1 MKTINFKLSSGI
13 EIELS
18 KKDMEGL
25 KPIIDSA
32 IANLDVNL
40 YERLKKSESKI
51 ITETLG
57 KMNDLEL
64 IEFARIHDAQT
75 VMNMLHLDSFSKKI
89 YSELFKRAGI
99 GFRQVSHLS
108 FKQRNYLKELGLK
121 SRNEKPL

>member
-18 KKDMEGL
+18 KDDMEQL
-25 KPIIDSA
+25 KPLIDNA
-32 IANLDVNL
+32 LANLDVNL

-57 KMNDLEL
+57 EMNDLEL
-64 IEFARIHDAQT
+64 IEFAKIHDAQT

-89 YSELFKRAGI
+89 YSELFKRADI
-99 GFRQVSHLS
+99 GFKQVSHLS
-108 FKQRNYLKELGLK
+108 FKQRNYLHSLGLK

>member
-18 KKDMEGL
+18 NKDMEEL
-25 KPIIDSA
+25 KPLIDSA
-32 IANLDVNL
+32 LANLDVNL

-51 ITETLG
+51 ITETLE

-99 GFRQVSHLS
+99 GFKQVSHLS

-121 SRNEKPL
+121 SKNDNPL

>member
-1 MKTINFKLSSGI
+1 MKIINFKLSSGI

-32 IANLDVNL
+32 LANLDVNL

-51 ITETLG
+51 ITENLG
-57 KMNDLEL
+57 EMNDLEL
-64 IEFARIHDAQT
+64 IEFAKIHDAQT

-99 GFRQVSHLS
+99 GFKQVSHLS
-108 FKQRNYLKELGLK
+108 FKQRNYLRELGLK

>member
-13 EIELS
+13 EIDLS
-18 KKDMEGL
+18 KKDMEEL

-32 IANLDVNL
+32 LANLDVNL
-40 YERLKKSESKI
+40 YERLKKSESKT
-51 ITETLG
+51 ITENLE

-99 GFRQVSHLS
+99 GFKQVSHLS

-121 SRNEKPL
+121 SKNDNPL